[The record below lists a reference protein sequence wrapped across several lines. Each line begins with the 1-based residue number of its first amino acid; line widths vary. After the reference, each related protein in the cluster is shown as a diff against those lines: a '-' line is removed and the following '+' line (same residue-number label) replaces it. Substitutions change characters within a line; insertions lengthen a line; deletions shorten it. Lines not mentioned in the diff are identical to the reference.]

1 MAVLISIE
9 IKHHSQVE
17 NAVSEILFCN
27 QSMKAD
33 FLSKSCGIDS
43 DLIHSRVCSKP
54 ASLSAFTPYFLG
66 QELSTFDSQIIS
78 ALSAPK
84 VANNLTSLS
93 LSFGGDNTI
102 ALAEMT
108 KKLQEYN
115 VGLMGA
121 STSVYANRLGGF
133 VGAVKAYQDA
143 LMAYRGTIN
152 SNAASKA
159 LAKRKAFKAF
169 QNLQFRFKHEL
180 NAVKAGVKT
189 RRGTPLSSATRAT
202 NIARSSRN
210 IAKLNVTSQVQ
221 AHNLVKFTQHA
232 KFLGNGLAVIDF
244 TSRVGNIQNE
254 YEGGG
259 EWERELFIESSSFA
273 ASAVTGAAI
282 VNAGVTALTFLV
294 VATPIGWVGL
304 IVGGVAVASV
314 AAAGSIAMNNAVKDS
329 SGGWYDSIMKALQF

>member
-1 MAVLISIE
+1 M
-9 IKHHSQVE
+9 E
-17 NAVSEILFCN
+17 NEMSEILLCN
-27 QSMKAD
+27 HPMKAD
-33 FLSKSCGIDS
+33 FLSNSCRIDS
-43 DLIHSRVCSKP
+43 DLIHGRGCSKP
-54 ASLSAFTPYFLG
+54 ASISAFTPYVLG
-66 QELSTFDSQIIS
+66 QELTTLDSQVIS

-84 VANNLTSLS
+84 VANNLTNLS

-133 VGAVKAYQDA
+133 AGGVKEYQDA
-143 LMAYRGTIN
+143 LLAYRNAIKSNPAAKTI
-152 SNAASKA
+152 
-159 LAKRKAFKAF
+159 AKQKAFKAF
-169 QNLQFRFKHEL
+169 QNLQTRFGFEL
-180 NAVKAGVKT
+180 NAINSGVKT
-189 RRGTPLSSATRAT
+189 RKGTPLTSATRAT

-210 IAKLNVTSQVQ
+210 VTKLNVTSQAQ

-244 TSRVGNIQNE
+244 TSRVGNIHNE
-254 YEGGG
+254 YKADG

-273 ASAVTGAAI
+273 LSAGAGILA
-282 VNAGVTALTFLV
+282 VNAGTAALGLLM

-304 IVGGVAVASV
+304 IIGGVAVAGT
-314 AAAGSIAMNNAVKDS
+314 AAAASITTNNIVKS
-329 SGGWYDSIMKALQF
+329 KSGGLYDQIMRGLSSL